1 MRKIVI
7 CIRRI
12 QLDARNGGI
21 MYIDLFAGCGGLSL
35 GLYKAGLHGLFAVE
49 KNPFAFLTLKHN
61 LIDRCHHF
69 DWPEWLDVTNVDI
82 NDLLKDKHAELL
94 SLRGQVSLVVGGPPC
109 QGFSLAGQRKT
120 DDVRNQLINSYIE
133 FVRIVQ
139 PEMLFFENVHGFTIG
154 FKNSKDSKSKG
165 TPYSQNLI
173 TALKAEG
180 YSVAY
185 RMIVMSDYG
194 VPQRRTRFILFGI
207 KNGNPDEFFRQLEDN
222 REKFL
227 TSKGFRAPISIKD
240 AIGDLE
246 KKHGQIASPD
256 SKGFNAGLY
265 GKIETPYQELMRKGV
280 AQDSYPDSHRFAN
293 QREETV
299 KVLTELMKCTKVST
313 RVTPSQNLVEGLK
326 KRGVTPLKSDTICP
340 TITSIPDDFVH
351 YSEPRIMTVREHARI
366 QSFPDDYEFKGK
378 YTTGGKARRL
388 EVPRYTQVA
397 NAIPPLFA
405 EQVGIVLS
413 EVEQWRHKKN

>member
-1 MRKIVI
+1 
-7 CIRRI
+7 
-12 QLDARNGGI
+12 

-35 GLYKAGLHGLFAVE
+35 GLYKAGLRGLFAVE
-49 KNPFAFLTLKHN
+49 KNPYAFSTLKYN
-61 LIDRCHHF
+61 LIDRYHHF
-69 DWPEWLDVTNVDI
+69 HWPKWLNATNLDI
-82 NDLLKDKHAELL
+82 NDLLQTKQKELY

-109 QGFSLAGQRKT
+109 QGFSLAGQRKN
-120 DDVRNQLINSYIE
+120 DDIRNQLINSYIE

-154 FKNSKDSKSKG
+154 FKTSKNSQEKG

-173 TALKAEG
+173 NNLKAEG
-180 YSVAY
+180 YSVAH
-185 RMIVMSDYG
+185 RMIDMSEYG
-194 VPQRRTRFILFGI
+194 VPQKRARFILFGI
-207 KNGNPDEFFRQLEDN
+207 KNGNPDEFFRQLEFN
-222 REKFL
+222 RIQFL
-227 TSKGFRAPISIKD
+227 VNRGLRVPISIKE

-246 KKHGQIASPD
+246 KKHGLIPSPD

-265 GKIETPYQELMRKGV
+265 GKIETPYQKLMRKDV
-280 AQDSYPDSHRFAN
+280 SQDSAPDSHRFAN
-293 QREETV
+293 QREDTI
-299 KVLTELMKCTKVST
+299 KVLTALMKSTKVST

-326 KRGVTPLKSDTICP
+326 KRGVTPLKADTICP